1 MLFKFCRCG
10 KKILIEEKYCNKC
23 KEEIEKSNRKR
34 YKRYKDN
41 RTDIKEQQFY
51 NSSEWK
57 SKREYILG
65 KYSYIDIYAYYT
77 EGVIIPADTIHH
89 IVELKD
95 NWDKRLDSFN
105 LLCCSKE
112 SHQEI
117 HKKYKDNKSKIIKE
131 LNEMLEKFR
140 EEFEI
145 ILN

>member
-1 MLFKFCRCG
+1 MTVPSSLQGGCEWLMNPADVKTVRKLKDSTGAYLFHADPTSAFGYR
-10 KKILIEEKYCNKC
+10 L
-23 KEEIEKSNRKR
+23 
-34 YKRYKDN
+34 
-41 RTDIKEQQFY
+41 
-51 NSSEWK
+51 
-57 SKREYILG
+57 LG
-65 KYSYIDIYAYYT
+65 KDELCIRDS
-77 EGVIIPADTIHH
+77 H

-112 SHQEI
+112 IHQEI